1 MKLTE
6 KDKNLLLILAVI
18 AAFCLPLVL
27 LVQPAMNKC
36 EALTREISELQSR
49 KSYLDQIVAAGSTY
63 QEEAENIAVK
73 KEELMNRFPSDIP
86 QEASLLF
93 MDNTEKKLPISLYQV
108 GFGEDVA
115 MQMTSAPTQEA
126 IDQVEADTGDVTDD
140 SVYADTT
147 SQTAV
152 TSGLTGISTS
162 TDFSYTAG
170 YEEFK
175 EFLDYIENYNDRMVI
190 TSLTASYAMDMNQ
203 VNGNFTLIQYALKGE
218 DRNPVSFLEPEM
230 LQGTNNIFTQASGV
244 FNEETNQSAQ
254 FFLML
259 NQPDADDEAFIMGQ
273 MSDVAEKTYL
283 VNDENKLQKAAIE
296 FEGTNGEYTAYY
308 SVGKEKTVK
317 EGIPFTADG
326 QIGFEILSSERAD
339 DKDKVS
345 VQVDIVNNTDTIV
358 YLSVQNDDEENPRVT
373 IKGKTGDIFT
383 K

>member
-6 KDKNLLLILAVI
+6 KDKNLLLILAVV

-63 QEEAENIAVK
+63 QEEAESIAVK
-73 KEELMNRFPSDIP
+73 KEELMNRFPADIP

-126 IDQVEADTGDVTDD
+126 IDQVEADTGDVKDD

-162 TDFSYTAG
+162 TDFLYTAG

-230 LQGTNNIFTQASGV
+230 IQGTNNIFTQASGV
-244 FNEETNQSAQ
+244 FNEGANQSAQ

-273 MSDVAEKTYL
+273 MSDVTEETYL
-283 VNDENKLQKAAIE
+283 VNDENKLQKVTIE
-296 FEGTNGEYTAYY
+296 FEGADGEYTAYY
-308 SVGKEKTVK
+308 SVGKEKTAK

>member
-6 KDKNLLLILAVI
+6 KDKNLLLILAVV

-63 QEEAENIAVK
+63 QDEAENIAVK
-73 KEELMNRFPSDIP
+73 KEELMNRFPADIP

-175 EFLDYIENYNDRMVI
+175 EFLEYIENYNDRMVI
-190 TSLTASYAMDMNQ
+190 ASLTASYAMDMNQ

-218 DRNPVSFLEPEM
+218 ERNPVSFLEPEM
-230 LQGTNNIFTQASGV
+230 IQGTNNIFTQASGV
-244 FNEETNQSAQ
+244 FNEGTNQGAQ

-273 MSDVAEKTYL
+273 TSDVAEETYL
-283 VNDENKLQKAAIE
+283 VSDENKLQKATIE
-296 FEGTNGEYTAYY
+296 FEGADGEYTAYY
-308 SVGKEKTVK
+308 SIGKEKTAK

>member
-126 IDQVEADTGDVTDD
+126 IDQVEADTGEVTDD

-230 LQGTNNIFTQASGV
+230 IQGTNNIFTQASGV

-296 FEGTNGEYTAYY
+296 FEGTDGEYTAYY

>member
-18 AAFCLPLVL
+18 ATFCLPLVL

-63 QEEAENIAVK
+63 QEEAENITVK

-93 MDNTEKKLPISLYQV
+93 MDNTEKKIPISLYQV

-126 IDQVEADTGDVTDD
+126 IAQVEADTGDVTDD

-230 LQGTNNIFTQASGV
+230 IQGTNNIFTQASGV

-273 MSDVAEKTYL
+273 MSDVAEETYL

-296 FEGTNGEYTAYY
+296 FEGTDGEYTAYY

>member
-230 LQGTNNIFTQASGV
+230 IQGTNNIFTQASGV

-273 MSDVAEKTYL
+273 MSDVAEETYL

-296 FEGTNGEYTAYY
+296 FEGTNGEYIAYY

-339 DKDKVS
+339 DKDKGS

>member
-230 LQGTNNIFTQASGV
+230 IQGTNNIFMQASGV

-273 MSDVAEKTYL
+273 MSDVAEETYL

>member
-273 MSDVAEKTYL
+273 MSDVAEETYL

-296 FEGTNGEYTAYY
+296 FEGTNGEYIAYY

>member
-93 MDNTEKKLPISLYQV
+93 MDNTEKKLSISLYQV

-230 LQGTNNIFTQASGV
+230 LQGTNNIFKQASGV

-273 MSDVAEKTYL
+273 MSDVAEETYL

-296 FEGTNGEYTAYY
+296 FEGTDGEYTAYY

>member
-126 IDQVEADTGDVTDD
+126 IDQVEADTGDVADD

-230 LQGTNNIFTQASGV
+230 IQGTNNIFTQASGV

>member
-93 MDNTEKKLPISLYQV
+93 MDNTEKKIPISLYQV

-296 FEGTNGEYTAYY
+296 FEGTDGEYTAYY

>member
-86 QEASLLF
+86 QEANLLF
-93 MDNTEKKLPISLYQV
+93 MDNTEKKIPISLYQV

-259 NQPDADDEAFIMGQ
+259 NQPDANDEAFIMGQ

-296 FEGTNGEYTAYY
+296 FEGTDGEYTAYY

>member
-36 EALTREISELQSR
+36 EALTHEISELQSR

>member
-36 EALTREISELQSR
+36 EALTHEISELQSR

-93 MDNTEKKLPISLYQV
+93 MDNTEKKIPISLYQV

-152 TSGLTGISTS
+152 TLGLTGISTS

-230 LQGTNNIFTQASGV
+230 IQGTNNIFTQASGV

>member
-230 LQGTNNIFTQASGV
+230 IQGTNNIFTQASGV

-273 MSDVAEKTYL
+273 MSDVAEETYL

-296 FEGTNGEYTAYY
+296 FEGTDGEYTAYY

>member
-49 KSYLDQIVAAGSTY
+49 KSYLDQIVAACSTY

-230 LQGTNNIFTQASGV
+230 IQGTNNIFTQASGV

-273 MSDVAEKTYL
+273 MSDVAEETYL

>member
-36 EALTREISELQSR
+36 EALTHEISELQSR

-152 TSGLTGISTS
+152 TLGLTGISTS

-273 MSDVAEKTYL
+273 MSDVAEETYL

>member
-230 LQGTNNIFTQASGV
+230 IQGTNNIFTQASGV

>member
-36 EALTREISELQSR
+36 EALTHEISELQSR

-93 MDNTEKKLPISLYQV
+93 MDNTEKKIPISLYQV

-230 LQGTNNIFTQASGV
+230 IQGTNNIFTQASGV

-273 MSDVAEKTYL
+273 MSDVAEETYL

>member
-93 MDNTEKKLPISLYQV
+93 MDNTEKKIPISLYQV

-230 LQGTNNIFTQASGV
+230 IQGTNNIFMQASGV
-244 FNEETNQSAQ
+244 FHEETNQSAQ

-273 MSDVAEKTYL
+273 MSDVAEETYL

-296 FEGTNGEYTAYY
+296 FEGTDGEYTAYY

>member
-93 MDNTEKKLPISLYQV
+93 MDNTEKKIPISLYQV

-152 TSGLTGISTS
+152 TLGLTGISTS

-296 FEGTNGEYTAYY
+296 FEGTDGEYTAYY
-308 SVGKEKTVK
+308 SVGKEKTEK

>member
-126 IDQVEADTGDVTDD
+126 IDQVEADTGDVMDD

-230 LQGTNNIFTQASGV
+230 IQGTNNIFTQASGV

-296 FEGTNGEYTAYY
+296 FEGTDGEYTAYY

-326 QIGFEILSSERAD
+326 QIGFEILSSERVD

>member
-36 EALTREISELQSR
+36 EALTHEISELQSR

-140 SVYADTT
+140 SVYADTA

-230 LQGTNNIFTQASGV
+230 IQGTNNIFTQASGV

-273 MSDVAEKTYL
+273 MSDVAEETYL

-296 FEGTNGEYTAYY
+296 FEGTNGEYIAYY

>member
-93 MDNTEKKLPISLYQV
+93 MDNTEKKIPISLYQV

-230 LQGTNNIFTQASGV
+230 IQGTNNIFTQASGV

-273 MSDVAEKTYL
+273 MSDVAEETYL

>member
-36 EALTREISELQSR
+36 EALTHEISELQSR

-140 SVYADTT
+140 SVYADIT

-230 LQGTNNIFTQASGV
+230 IQGTNNIFTQASGV

-273 MSDVAEKTYL
+273 MSDVAEETYL

-296 FEGTNGEYTAYY
+296 FEGTDGEYTAYY

>member
-93 MDNTEKKLPISLYQV
+93 MDNTEKKLSISLYQV

-230 LQGTNNIFTQASGV
+230 IQGTNNIFTQASGV

-273 MSDVAEKTYL
+273 MSDVAEETYL

>member
-93 MDNTEKKLPISLYQV
+93 MDNTEKKIPISLYQV

-273 MSDVAEKTYL
+273 MSDVAEETYL

>member
-93 MDNTEKKLPISLYQV
+93 MDNIEKKLPISLYQV

-152 TSGLTGISTS
+152 TLGLTGISTS

-230 LQGTNNIFTQASGV
+230 IQGTNNIFTQASGV

-326 QIGFEILSSERAD
+326 QIEFEILSSERAD

>member
-230 LQGTNNIFTQASGV
+230 IQGTNNIFTQASGV

-273 MSDVAEKTYL
+273 MSDVAEETYL

-317 EGIPFTADG
+317 EGIPFIADG

>member
-230 LQGTNNIFTQASGV
+230 IQGTNNIFTQASGV

-273 MSDVAEKTYL
+273 MSDVAEETYL

>member
-93 MDNTEKKLPISLYQV
+93 MDNIEKKLPISLYQV

-244 FNEETNQSAQ
+244 FHEETNQSAQ

-296 FEGTNGEYTAYY
+296 FEGTDGEYTAYY

>member
-6 KDKNLLLILAVI
+6 KDKSLLLILAVI

-230 LQGTNNIFTQASGV
+230 IQGTNNIFTQASGV

-308 SVGKEKTVK
+308 SVGKEKTEK

>member
-162 TDFSYTAG
+162 TDFSYMAG

-230 LQGTNNIFTQASGV
+230 IQGTNNIFTQASGV
-244 FNEETNQSAQ
+244 FHEETNQSAQ

-273 MSDVAEKTYL
+273 MSDVAEETYL

-308 SVGKEKTVK
+308 SVGKEKTEK

>member
-6 KDKNLLLILAVI
+6 KDKNLLLMLAVI

-93 MDNTEKKLPISLYQV
+93 MDNTEKKIPISLYQV

-273 MSDVAEKTYL
+273 MSDVAEETYL

-296 FEGTNGEYTAYY
+296 FEGTDGEYTAYY

>member
-49 KSYLDQIVAAGSTY
+49 KSYLDQIVAAGGTY

-230 LQGTNNIFTQASGV
+230 IQGTNNIFTQASGV

-296 FEGTNGEYTAYY
+296 FEGTDGEYTAYY

>member
-93 MDNTEKKLPISLYQV
+93 MDNTEKKIPISLYQV

-230 LQGTNNIFTQASGV
+230 IQGTNNIFTQASGV

-296 FEGTNGEYTAYY
+296 FEGTDGEYTAYY

>member
-63 QEEAENIAVK
+63 QEEAENITVK

-230 LQGTNNIFTQASGV
+230 IQGTNNIFMQASGV

-296 FEGTNGEYTAYY
+296 FEGTDGEYTAYY
-308 SVGKEKTVK
+308 SVGKEKTEK

>member
-230 LQGTNNIFTQASGV
+230 IQGTNNIFTQANGV

-273 MSDVAEKTYL
+273 MSDVAEETYL